1 MQDFKRAFGITLSV
15 IILLFALV
23 FAFELTNRIIAESGF
38 SSGEVFD
45 FEFEENVFS
54 GEVFGRKF
62 SADFS
67 PFFGFLPKMRFLL
80 FFLPPFIR
88 FGIIVLGTV
97 L

>member
-1 MQDFKRAFGITLSV
+1 MSDFKRAFGMTLSV
-15 IILLFALV
+15 IILLFVLV

-62 SADFS
+62 SADLS
-67 PFFGFLPKMRFLL
+67 PVFGFLPKLRFLR
-80 FFLPPFIR
+80 FFLPPFARLFIILW
-88 FGIIVLGTV
+88 GILP
-97 L
+97 